1 MADLYKKFQQDS
13 LFRIFKNGGGKGFRD
28 IIEDPDKLKKN
39 VLAHRDFKKKNKIGD
54 IDDFINDIEKFVGRR
69 DKRIL
74 DRVKLLD
81 DFSKDPNEENYLLL
95 DKYLPKA
102 SLNRFDFKK
111 GMIPSETKT
120 KTTKPKE
127 IEIVVEADGSST
139 REKTKEEKELEE
151 KTLKQLK
158 DLQEDQERREKE
170 MKADKEMKDKL
181 VNDMKKIQV
190 EMEKNDGKMMKEKE
204 EKEKLE
210 NQIEKIKREVEST
223 KFRMEQRKSTDEPK
237 DIDLE
242 EDEEDFLREQRRRR
256 KGVMDKEDE
265 EKEKVS
271 EKLLE
276 EAERSRMSK
285 EDEEGEKVRKKLLE
299 DAEKELGDVVDKL
312 DSNRR
317 ENAEI
322 RKEQTLKKDGRIKKV
337 EERKN
342 NKEFEELTNREA
354 QIQKDIKKLSKS
366 VAEEPTK
373 KAMERMEAI
382 KEEDEEEEDDED
394 FLELRRKQKATMKKE
409 ESEKKEEEDEDDEDD
424 DEIEV
429 MNLPDDEEE
438 LRTPREPEPEEKED
452 EKVGFHAMPDG
463 SIMSGETHSS
473 SSKPVDPMTISKADM
488 KKIKDKQDKQEKQE
502 QGIMDIPT
510 GLTPL
515 PEDRRSAEAKS
526 VAQLKSDINYF
537 FKNYGEILK
546 PQIKQYRTLKKT
558 KENLKNFHRR
568 IVGILIPDMKEAM
581 DGKKIGIV
589 LDAEQYLNNKINEIL
604 LQKITEGLRPE
615 DLLVDVTKPDDS
627 QKRTGK
633 QYGSYIVKGD
643 RAGKL
648 ASERAPVFRA
658 IPSTND
664 DKMEDPYKY
673 EEKSNDIQMLRSQ
686 RWSKVNS
693 AKKKVRI
700 DPFIRYSKPSQIEIR
715 L

>member
-13 LFRIFKNGGGKGFRD
+13 LFRIFKNGGNKGFRD
-28 IIEDPDKLKKN
+28 IIEDPDKLKQN
-39 VLAHRDFKKKNKIGD
+39 VLAHRDFKTKNKIED
-54 IDDFINDIEKFVGRR
+54 IDNFIDDISKFVDKR

-95 DKYLPKA
+95 DKFLKKT

-120 KTTKPKE
+120 KPKE
-127 IEIVVEADGSST
+127 KKIEIVVEADGSLSKEQT
-139 REKTKEEKELEE
+139 QEEKELEE

-158 DLQEDQERREKE
+158 EIQEGIERREEE
-170 MKADKEMKDKL
+170 ML
-181 VNDMKKIQV
+181 
-190 EMEKNDGKMMKEKE
+190 
-204 EKEKLE
+204 KLE
-210 NQIEKIKREVEST
+210 KKQ
-223 KFRMEQRKSTDEPK
+223 
-237 DIDLE
+237 
-242 EDEEDFLREQRRRR
+242 DEEDKRKKELEKMLDEEVEKKFNEKFEEKTKERLEREQMS
-256 KGVMDKEDE
+256 KQEEE
-265 EKEKVS
+265 EKVR

-276 EAERSRMSK
+276 EAE
-285 EDEEGEKVRKKLLE
+285 
-299 DAEKELGDVVDKL
+299 KELGDIVDNL
-312 DSNRR
+312 DRNRQ

-366 VAEEPTK
+366 VADEAIK
-373 KAMERMEAI
+373 KAMESMESI
-382 KEEDEEEEDDED
+382 KEEDEKEEDDED
-394 FLELRRKQKATMKKE
+394 FLVLRRKQKEKIREE
-409 ESEKKEEEDEDDEDD
+409 ESEKKDEDDEDD
-424 DEIEV
+424 DEVEV
-429 MNLPDDEEE
+429 SDLPDDEEE
-438 LRTPREPEPEEKED
+438 LRTPRGEPEEMKEE
-452 EKVGFHAMPDG
+452 EKEEEKPEGVHMMPDG
-463 SIMSGETHSS
+463 TIMSGETHSS
-473 SSKPVDPMTISKADM
+473 SSKPVDPMTISKPAMEEM
-488 KKIKDKQDKQEKQE
+488 KDKQE

-515 PEDRRSAEAKS
+515 PEDRRSAEGKS

-546 PQIKQYRTLKKT
+546 PQIKQYKILKKT

-568 IVGILIPDMKEAM
+568 IVGILIPDMKEAS
-581 DGKKIGIV
+581 DGKKIGII

-658 IPSTND
+658 IPSSNE

-686 RWSKVNS
+686 RWSKVNA